1 MRPIDFFNLAQLCSS
16 RITSLAL
23 RGQSQASS
31 PTSGK
36 GAESEIFQE
45 MTYDLQLLPTAL
57 LHEETFCMNKLSG
70 RTNR

>member
-1 MRPIDFFNLAQLCSS
+1 MRPSHLLTLAQLCRS

-45 MTYDLQLLPTAL
+45 MTYDLQPPPTAL
-57 LHEETFCMNKLSG
+57 LREETFRSDY
-70 RTNR
+70 